1 MQYSSRLF
9 NCALCHNLVNICSDC
24 DRGNIYC
31 SKACSAAAH
40 KESQREAG
48 QRYQSTFK
56 GRTHHA
62 NRQAAYRRR
71 EQEKTEETEKVTH
84 PSSPADAPNDLL
96 VAVPIVEESY
106 NVVIK
111 VNESRCCDF
120 CSKGK
125 FYHFRS
131 DFIRHHLANTTAATS
146 IWSQGP

>member
-1 MQYSSRLF
+1 MKDSSRLF

-84 PSSPADAPNDLL
+84 PGSQPDEPNDLL
-96 VAVPIVEESY
+96 VAVPIVEESCD
-106 NVVIK
+106 VTDE
-111 VNESRCCDF
+111 VNKSRCCDF
-120 CSKGK
+120 CSQGK
-125 FYHFRS
+125 FRYFRF
-131 DFIRHHLANTTAATS
+131 DFIRHQLANTTVTIS
-146 IWSQGP
+146 TWSQGP